1 MNKNVESHF
10 SVAPAH
16 LNMRRSV
23 FDRSHSLKT
32 TFNAG
37 KLIPFYLEQ
46 DVLPGDTF
54 NMDFGATIRMST
66 NIHPTMDN
74 CYLDT
79 FFFFVP
85 YRLVWTHWKEF
96 CGENTDSYWTQTTEY
111 TVPQLLTP
119 LSGSFGQSSVA
130 DYLGLPTKVGNLSVS
145 ALPARAYAL
154 IYNEWFRDE
163 NLNTPCLIEKGDSDV
178 TYSEDSYV
186 SSASKGGALC
196 PVAKYHDYFT
206 SCLPQPQKNSDVLVP
221 MNIQGAPL
229 VSDFSGYGSSPD
241 STGNWTDSFV
251 MPFYSRGI
259 SNPAV
264 LQQSY
269 LKQANYDVRNSGD
282 TGTASVRSALFYKPN
297 SFTSGQKIGSLL
309 SAGVNLIESNYPV
322 SPGVVGTLPGSDENK
337 VVLFPYYADLTS
349 AGSTI
354 NQLRMAFQM
363 QKFYEKQALFGS
375 RYTEVVRSMFGVIS
389 PDARLQRPEYLG
401 GARIPINISQV
412 VQTSSTDDTS
422 PQANVAAYSLTNSR
436 NNGYRYS
443 STEHGIILGV
453 CCVRTDHN
461 YQQGIPR
468 GFLRKTKF
476 DFYWPVFSQIG
487 NMPVY
492 NSQIYAQGS
501 EAINS
506 STGVAYDDEVFGY
519 QEAWA
524 SYRYPVTSNV
534 TGQFRSN
541 ATGTLDS
548 WHYADYYES
557 MPTLSSAW
565 IAETDVNINRTLAVS
580 SSVADQFIADF
591 YFKDIAYRVMPAYSI
606 PGLIDHY

>member
-1 MNKNVESHF
+1 MNKNAESHF

-16 LNMRRSV
+16 LGMRRSV

-111 TVPQLLTP
+111 TIPQLLTP

-206 SCLPQPQKNSDVLVP
+206 SCLPQPQKNSDVLIP
-221 MNIQGAPL
+221 MSAQGAPL
-229 VSDFSGYGSSPD
+229 VSDFSGYGSAPNP
-241 STGNWTDSFV
+241 TGDWLQSYA
-251 MPFYSRGI
+251 MPFYSKAGN
-259 SNPAV
+259 SNDLV
-264 LQQSY
+264 QSY
-269 LKQANYDVRNSGD
+269 MRAYQDSITYGDGTTGNMIYTSLRAPNTFSSLKMNQSSSLDFN
-282 TGTASVRSALFYKPN
+282 ASSV
-297 SFTSGQKIGSLL
+297 TSGI
-309 SAGVNLIESNYPV
+309 V
-322 SPGVVGTLPGSDENK
+322 SPGLVGTLPGSTDNK
-337 VVLFPYYADLTS
+337 VFLFPYYADLTS

-401 GARIPINISQV
+401 GARISINISQV

-422 PQANVAAYSLTNSR
+422 PQANVAAYSLTNTR
-436 NNGYRYS
+436 NNGYRYT

-487 NMPVY
+487 NQPVY

-501 EAINS
+501 ETIDAN
-506 STGVAYDDEVFGY
+506 TGIAYDDEVFGY

-548 WHYADYYES
+548 WHYADYYEN

>member
-1 MNKNVESHF
+1 MNKNQESHF
-10 SVAPAH
+10 SVAPAT
-16 LNMRRSV
+16 LDMRRSV

-46 DVLPGDTF
+46 DVLPGDSF
-54 NMDFGATIRMST
+54 KLDFGCTIRMST

-79 FFFFVP
+79 YFFFVP
-85 YRLVWTHWKEF
+85 YRLVWAHWNEF
-96 CGENTDSYWTQTTEY
+96 CGEDTTGYWTQTTEY
-111 TVPQLLTP
+111 TIPQLKTP
-119 LSGSFGQSSVA
+119 LNGSFGQGSVA
-130 DYLGLPTKVGNLSVS
+130 DYLGLPTKVSGLSVS

-154 IYNEWFRDE
+154 IWNEWFRDE
-163 NLNTPCLIEKGDSDV
+163 NLCTPCIVSKGDSDS
-178 TYSEDSYV
+178 TYGESTYV
-186 SSASKGGALC
+186 NTASVGGDLC
-196 PVAKYHDYFT
+196 PVAKYHDYMT
-206 SCLPQPQKNSDVLVP
+206 SCLPQPQKSSDVLIP
-221 MNIQGAPL
+221 LSGQGAPL
-229 VSDFSGYGSSPD
+229 RADFAGPLADEPSP
-241 STGNWTDSFV
+241 
-251 MPFYSRGI
+251 
-259 SNPAV
+259 
-264 LQQSY
+264 
-269 LKQANYDVRNSGD
+269 
-282 TGTASVRSALFYKPN
+282 
-297 SFTSGQKIGSLL
+297 IGSLPYAMPWYYVNSSGNYVQAFPESL
-309 SAGVNLIESNYPV
+309 TFQGTGGISMGSMQFHRPTSGTSADELPDMTHDITGSGYSNSSSRPYAI
-322 SPGVVGTLPGSDENK
+322 SPGVVGTYPDGSHG
-337 VVLFPYYADLTS
+337 VALFPYYADLTNS
-349 AGSTI
+349 GATI

-401 GARIPINISQV
+401 GARIPININQV
-412 VQTSSTDDTS
+412 VQTSSTDETS
-422 PQANVAAYSLTNSR
+422 PQANLAAYSLTNSKSK
-436 NNGYRYS
+436 GFRYS

-453 CCVRTDHN
+453 CAVRTDHN

-501 EAINS
+501 GAINPN
-506 STGVAYDDEVFGY
+506 TGIAYDDEVFGY

-524 SYRYPVTSNV
+524 SYRYPTTSNV

-557 MPTLSSAW
+557 MPTLTSDW